1 MRDRSRRGSPL
12 TVPQMLFL
20 FAAGLAGGFLNAIA
34 GGATF
39 FTFPAMMA
47 AGLNPISANASS
59 TVALWPASV
68 AAAWAERR
76 ELVAQRAQI
85 APLLLIALTGGLA
98 GALLLLVTPQQTFRA
113 LVPVLLLIATLVF
126 AFSGRII
133 RFLRAR
139 RPVGAPS
146 RGLRSPA
153 VLALIGFCAVYG
165 GYFGAG
171 IGIMMMAGL
180 TLAGIAE
187 VHVANAI
194 KNFLA
199 ASINGIAVIV
209 FVASQIVVWPAS
221 LVMLA
226 GAVAGGYLGGRAA
239 RHIPAGLLRFVVITV
254 GSLLTVWYF
263 IRL

>member
-1 MRDRSRRGSPL
+1 ML
-12 TVPQMLFL
+12 TVPQLLLL

-47 AGLNPISANASS
+47 AGLNPIAANASS
-59 TVALWPASV
+59 TVALWPASI

-76 ELVAQRAQI
+76 ELMAQRAQI
-85 APLLLIALTGGLA
+85 APLLGIALAGGLA

-133 RFLRAR
+133 RFIRAR
-139 RPVGAPS
+139 RPASTREGS
-146 RGLRSPA
+146 GLHSPG

-180 TLAGIAE
+180 TLAGIGQ

-199 ASINGIAVIV
+199 ASINGIAVLV
-209 FVASQIVVWPAS
+209 FVVSQIVVWPAS

-226 GAVAGGYLGGRAA
+226 GAVGGGYLGGRMA
-239 RHIPAGLLRFVVITV
+239 RRIPAGLLRAVVITV
-254 GSLLTVWYF
+254 GALLTIWYF

>member
-1 MRDRSRRGSPL
+1 L
-12 TVPQMLFL
+12 TVLQMLFL

-85 APLLLIALTGGLA
+85 APLLGIALAGGLA

-133 RFLRAR
+133 RFIRAR
-139 RPVGAPS
+139 RPVRTEG
-146 RGLRSPA
+146 RGLHSPA

-180 TLAGIAE
+180 TLAGIGE

-199 ASINGIAVIV
+199 ASINGIAVLV
-209 FVASQIVVWPAS
+209 FVVSQIVVWPAS

-226 GAVAGGYLGGRAA
+226 GAVGGGYLGGRAA
-239 RHIPAGLLRFVVITV
+239 RHIPAGLLRIVVITV
-254 GSLLTVWYF
+254 GSLLTIWYF
-263 IRL
+263 VRL